1 MIGEDVGSAAE
12 KLVKE
17 FRTST
22 ETSHIIINVKSI
34 SPDID
39 REIYLSEK
47 ECKACKTALGKNA
60 SKKYYC
66 HFCYH
71 AICGNCSQLT
81 ILHPET
87 SEQERTC
94 SLCYLKYLNLK
105 VLEISEDFVK
115 IKLRE
120 EIAEREREIMLR
132 KKIVEEIENTKKS
145 MIKEKESHSLKITHI
160 ENEIKSKE
168 QAEKDQEKENLKLKK
183 TLEGLVA
190 HGKITVEDY
199 KKIDPDFIPTL
210 QPTREPE
217 SCLKCI
223 IV

>member
-1 MIGEDVGSAAE
+1 MGNAAE

-22 ETSHIIINVKSI
+22 ETSHIVINVKSI

-39 REIYLSEK
+39 REIYLPEK
-47 ECKACKTALGKNA
+47 ECKTCKVTLGKNA

-71 AICGNCSQLT
+71 AVCGNCSQLT

-87 SEQERTC
+87 NEQERTC
-94 SLCYLKYLNLK
+94 SLCYLKYLNEK

-115 IKLRE
+115 IKLKE
-120 EIAEREREIMLR
+120 EIAEREREIALR
-132 KKIVEEIENTKKS
+132 KKLVEEIENTKKS
-145 MIKEKESHSLKITHI
+145 MAHEKESHSLKITHI
-160 ENEIKSKE
+160 ENAIKTKE
-168 QAEKDQEKENLKLKK
+168 QAEINQEQENLKLKK
-183 TLEGLVA
+183 TLEGMVI
-190 HGKITVEDY
+190 HGKISLDDY
-199 KKIDPDFIPTL
+199 KKIDPHFVPTS

-223 IV
+223 II